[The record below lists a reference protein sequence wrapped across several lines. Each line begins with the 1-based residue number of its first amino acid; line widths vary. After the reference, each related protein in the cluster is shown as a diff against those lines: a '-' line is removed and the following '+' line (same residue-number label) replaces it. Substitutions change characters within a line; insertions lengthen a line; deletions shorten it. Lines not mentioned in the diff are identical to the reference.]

1 MRRAIALII
10 IRVTFYSSLKFG
22 ALIPCVK
29 KYFHIYT
36 NINKKFIFQYQV
48 INTDN
53 KLTFLVI

>member
-29 KYFHIYT
+29 KIFPYIYKYKQEIYFSISGY
-36 NINKKFIFQYQV
+36 KY
-48 INTDN
+48 
-53 KLTFLVI
+53 